1 MTDRDHQDEVLDFWF
16 RELTPQDWFEAAERL
31 DPLVTERFRELHAE
45 ASRGALDGWAETP
58 RGRLALI
65 LVLDQFSRHIH
76 RGSAGAFATD
86 EKAQRLAID
95 GIASKM
101 DEALCF
107 SQRQFFYMPLMHAED
122 PAVQAISVE
131 RFEALRDFAEEL
143 LGFATGHSAEI
154 ARFGR
159 FPARNPALGRKSTPA
174 EANYPAN
181 RSA

>member
-1 MTDRDHQDEVLDFWF
+1 MTDRDRQDEVLDFWF
-16 RELTPQDWFEAAERL
+16 RELTPQDWFEAAEKL
-31 DPLVTERFRELHAE
+31 DPTVGARFRDLHAE
-45 ASRGALDGWAETP
+45 ASSGALDDWAETP

-76 RGSAGAFATD
+76 RGTAGAFATD
-86 EKAQRLAID
+86 EKAQRLAIE
-95 GIASKM
+95 GIASQM

-122 PAVQAISVE
+122 PAIQAMSVE

-154 ARFGR
+154 AAFGR
-159 FPARNPALGRKSTPA
+159 FPARNPALGRKSTAA
-174 EANYPAN
+174 ETDYLAN
-181 RSA
+181 RKA

>member
-1 MTDRDHQDEVLDFWF
+1 
-16 RELTPQDWFEAAERL
+16 
-31 DPLVTERFRELHAE
+31 
-45 ASRGALDGWAETP
+45 
-58 RGRLALI
+58 
-65 LVLDQFSRHIH
+65 
-76 RGSAGAFATD
+76 
-86 EKAQRLAID
+86 
-95 GIASKM
+95 
-101 DEALCF
+101 
-107 SQRQFFYMPLMHAED
+107 MPLMHAED

-174 EANYPAN
+174 EANYLAN